1 MHRWVAFLR
10 GMNLGRRRITNDELR
25 AAFEGMGL
33 GSPTPFLASGN
44 VVFDTVERARKRLA
58 ARIES
63 GLAEALGYEVPT
75 FLRSAAE
82 VRAVATHEPFPA
94 ERVAA
99 SRGKLQVALLPGKPS
114 EAARQEVLAQSSP
127 QDALAFDGR
136 ELYWLPSGGIL
147 ESPLDLAAIES
158 RVGPWTMRT
167 HRTMARLAGKFLLD

>member
-63 GLAEALGYEVPT
+63 GLAEALGYEVVFNVLMPESAWGRY
-75 FLRSAAE
+75 FERAARSAGDPESPHHDPEA
-82 VRAVATHEPFPA
+82 RALVAQEA
-94 ERVAA
+94 GAYYGYGG
-99 SRGKLQVALLPGKPS
+99 RGTVGYLFAG
-114 EAARQEVLAQSSP
+114 ARQ
-127 QDALAFDGR
+127 
-136 ELYWLPSGGIL
+136 GG
-147 ESPLDLAAIES
+147 
-158 RVGPWTMRT
+158 V
-167 HRTMARLAGKFLLD
+167 